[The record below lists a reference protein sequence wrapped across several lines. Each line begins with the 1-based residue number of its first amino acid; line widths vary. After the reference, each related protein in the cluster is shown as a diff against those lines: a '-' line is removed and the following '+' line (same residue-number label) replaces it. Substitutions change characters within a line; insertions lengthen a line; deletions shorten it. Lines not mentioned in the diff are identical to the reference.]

1 MVLIALPFFD
11 VLVIFLSVHV
21 LVFLLWIIWLVFPFV
36 FPTLKFYI
44 FSRFYVR
51 MIFL

>member
-1 MVLIALPFFD
+1 MVLITLPFFD

-21 LVFLLWIIWLVFPFV
+21 LVFLLWIIWLVFP
-36 FPTLKFYI
+36 TLKFYI